1 MKKLWKVVK
10 TPLKVII
17 TIALI
22 YVVFQKI
29 DFNEIRR
36 LYLTSNIFFIFLA
49 LLAYF
54 FSQAISSWRLLSF
67 LKSIGIDVDFKFNF
81 KLYLLG
87 LFYNIY
93 GGIGGDG
100 YKIYLLRKRFQKRTR
115 KIIFAILL
123 DRISGLWAIGF
134 LFAALILM
142 IPRIEIPWYVIIP
155 ALITGTFIY
164 YIILQK
170 FFESYNRNFIK
181 AHLKAIAVQTLQ
193 LLSVMCILLS
203 QNFTG
208 KYSPYLFSFL
218 VSSIAAIVPIGAFGF
233 GTREY
238 VMVHISEVFDM
249 VQSLAVF
256 VTFTFSILSTLV
268 ALSGLWFVYRTK
280 EFEPLPS
287 EEEAETFESEAD
299 KSIGEDDA
307 KSV

>member
-1 MKKLWKVVK
+1 MEIKKVWKVVK
-10 TPLKVII
+10 TPLKIAV

-29 DFNEIRR
+29 DFRDIKR
-36 LYLTSNIFFIFLA
+36 LYLTSNLFFIFLA
-49 LLAYF
+49 LVAYF
-54 FSQAISSWRLLSF
+54 FSQVVSSWRLLSF
-67 LKSIGIDVDFKFNF
+67 LKSIGINVTLLFNF

-100 YKIYLLRKRFQKRTR
+100 YKIYLLRRHFQKRTR

-123 DRISGLWAIGF
+123 DRVSGLWAIGF
-134 LFAALILM
+134 LFATLILF
-142 IPRIEIPWYVIIP
+142 IPRIQIPWYVII
-155 ALITGTFIY
+155 AVVLLGTSIY
-164 YIILQK
+164 YAVLQR
-170 FFESYNRNFIK
+170 FFALYNQNFVK
-181 AHLKAIAVQTLQ
+181 AHLKAIVVQSLQ
-193 LLSVMCILLS
+193 LASVMCILLS

-208 KYSPYLFSFL
+208 KFSPYLFSFL
-218 VSSIAAIVPIGAFGF
+218 VSSIAAIIPIGAFGF

-249 VQSLAVF
+249 NQSLAVF

-268 ALSGLWFVYRTK
+268 ALTGIWFVYRSK

-287 EEEAETFESEAD
+287 EEEAEVFEQEAD
-299 KSIGEDDA
+299 KIIEE
-307 KSV
+307 

>member
-1 MKKLWKVVK
+1 MKKIWKVVK
-10 TPLKVII
+10 TPLKIVL

-29 DFNEIRR
+29 DFNDIKK
-36 LYLTSNIFFIFLA
+36 LYLTSDLFYIFLA

-54 FSQAISSWRLLSF
+54 FSQVVSSWRLLSF
-67 LKSIGIDVDFKFNF
+67 LKSIGIDVSFDFNF

-100 YKIYLLRKRFQKRTR
+100 YKIYLLRRHFQKRTR
-115 KIIFAILL
+115 RIIFAILL
-123 DRISGLWAIGF
+123 DRVSGLWAIGF
-134 LFAALILM
+134 LFATLILM
-142 IPRIEIPWYVIIP
+142 IPRIDIAWYVIV
-155 ALITGTFIY
+155 AGLTMGTAIY
-164 YIILQK
+164 YTLLQI
-170 FFESYNRNFIK
+170 FFKEYNTNFIK
-181 AHLKAIAVQTLQ
+181 AHAKAIVVQSLQ
-193 LLSVMCILLS
+193 LVSVMCILLS

-208 KYSPYLFSFL
+208 KFSPYLFSFL

-249 VQSLAVF
+249 NQNLAVF

-268 ALSGLWFVYRTK
+268 AFSGLWFVYRSR
-280 EFEPLPS
+280 EFEPLPT
-287 EEEAETFESEAD
+287 EEEAEDFEMQAD
-299 KSIGEDDA
+299 KTIPESAE
-307 KSV
+307 